1 MEIDFN
7 NFWLPSNITNGRIDI
22 ISNYTNEIKEKDPI
36 LTENNINSISR
47 NLEYNLLSRSFF
59 SKDNINKIQ
68 KKIIVGVYEKS
79 NKKYSIS
86 NQSERELLII
96 MRSYYLQYGKNL
108 DTNIKEQNDYL
119 NNLVINW
126 SIDEILK
133 NIEQYI
139 AYKITCSTLPMPME
153 RSQLSSQK
161 GTKTLEIKSF
171 I

>member
-7 NFWLPSNITNGRIDI
+7 KFWLPSNITNGRIDI
-22 ISNYTNEIKEKDPI
+22 ITNNNNEIKEKDPI
-36 LTENNINSISR
+36 ITENNINTISR

-108 DTNIKEQNDYL
+108 DTNINQQIEYL

>member
-7 NFWLPSNITNGRIDI
+7 KYWLPSNITNGRIDI
-22 ISNYTNEIKEKDPI
+22 ISNNNNEIKEKDPI

-108 DTNIKEQNDYL
+108 DTNINQQIEYL

>member
-7 NFWLPSNITNGRIDI
+7 KYWLPSNITNGRIDI
-22 ISNYTNEIKEKDPI
+22 ISNNNNEIKEKDPI
-36 LTENNINSISR
+36 ITENNINTISR

-108 DTNIKEQNDYL
+108 DTNINQQIEYL